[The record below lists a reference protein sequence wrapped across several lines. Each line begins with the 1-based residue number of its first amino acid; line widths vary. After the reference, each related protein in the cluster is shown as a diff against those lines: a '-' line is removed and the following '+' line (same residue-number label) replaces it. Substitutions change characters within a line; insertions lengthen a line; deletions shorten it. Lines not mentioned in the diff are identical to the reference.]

1 MVVMK
6 KMAFIAMLLLALA
19 LTLAACGSAKEKI
32 ENQSAEGIAEKL
44 IEQSTGV
51 EDVDIDLEN
60 NSVAIKDENGEGM
73 AILNGDKVDLKT
85 FSAVGYQIPLP
96 DGVVSGEVSRFT
108 DENGEETGVTGT
120 YMIDGSKSLKEIFQE
135 LDKALTDQ
143 GLTFTDPFD
152 ETAKEPDFSDPQ
164 AGQYFYYTN
173 GDGVNFF
180 ITSFSENM
188 FTISGTKE

>member
-1 MVVMK
+1 MK
-6 KMAFIAMLLLALA
+6 KVNFVVAILLVLML
-19 LTLAACGSAKEKI
+19 TACGSTKEKLQ
-32 ENQSAEGIAEKL
+32 EKSAEKIAEEIL
-44 IEQSTGV
+44 EQSTGAQ
-51 EDVDIDLEN
+51 DVDIDLDN
-60 NSVAIKDENGEGM
+60 NSIAIKDENGEGM
-73 AILNGDKVDLKT
+73 AIENGDKVDLKT
-85 FSAVGYQIPLP
+85 FSAVGYQISLP

-173 GDGVNFF
+173 GEGVNFF